1 MDLVVATVAKGVAEA
16 ATETERAAAPAA
28 RPVEPAETR
37 EGGVAMEAAP
47 EAAAWAAAALVAES
61 LGSASGADSRAA
73 AARWVARTRSR
84 GQGRCGSCRSYRQL
98 S

>member
-1 MDLVVATVAKGVAEA
+1 VDLVVAMVAKVGAEA
-16 ATETERAAAPAA
+16 VTETERAAAPVA
-28 RPVEPAETR
+28 RPEEPAETR

-61 LGSASGADSRAA
+61 LGSASGAESRAA
-73 AARWVARTRSR
+73 AARSAARTRSQ
-84 GQGRCGSCRSYRQL
+84 GQGCCGSYRSYRQL